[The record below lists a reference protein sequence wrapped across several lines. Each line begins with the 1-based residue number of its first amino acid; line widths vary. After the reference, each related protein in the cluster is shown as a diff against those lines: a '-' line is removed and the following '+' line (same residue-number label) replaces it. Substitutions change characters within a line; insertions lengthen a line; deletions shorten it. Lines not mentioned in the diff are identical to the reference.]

1 MNNQALSYSILIK
14 YEEISILDIAYL
26 TICVLHSFIV
36 PFFLVNI
43 ASNMSNPMYL
53 LNLKAGAAFLP
64 LEIYQFAL
72 SLNVEKA
79 TGLLFLNSFFECL
92 LYF

>member
-1 MNNQALSYSILIK
+1 M
-14 YEEISILDIAYL
+14 LDIAYL
-26 TICVLHSFIV
+26 TICVLHSFMV

-64 LEIYQFAL
+64 LEIYPFAFV
-72 SLNVEKA
+72 LNVAKS
-79 TGLLFLNSFFECL
+79 TGLLI
-92 LYF
+92 LYS